1 MKNNEQ
7 NGLNDLSNFILKF
20 LKFRF
25 KLCYYSVLFIV
36 SFLIG
41 MFIAYKLGW

>member
-20 LKFRF
+20 IKFRF
-25 KLCYYSVLFIV
+25 KLVYYSVLFIV

-41 MFIAYKLGW
+41 MFIAYKMGW

>member
-1 MKNNEQ
+1 MKNNYQ
-7 NGLNDLSNFILKF
+7 TGLDDLSNFILKF

-25 KLCYYSVLFIV
+25 KLVYYSVLFIV

-41 MFIAYKLGW
+41 MIIAYKMGW